1 MKDHVVNQSNYG
13 KLRDFDGDNK
23 PIYFGNRTGEVNKLP
38 SRTIPGMT
46 LSLQELLRRYVK
58 GDPVVLFEPVYL
70 GDDDTIPDNL
80 ELMDEIQRL
89 EMSRDIKEAI
99 HAHQIKKPAQKPA
112 QELPLPPE
120 DPSM

>member
-1 MKDHVVNQSNYG
+1 MKDHIVSHSTYG
-13 KLRDFDGDNK
+13 KLLDFDKNNK
-23 PIYFGNRTGEVNKLP
+23 PIYVGNRVGEINTKP
-38 SRTIPGMT
+38 SQTIPGMT
-46 LSLQELLRRYVK
+46 LSLQELLKRYVK

-70 GDDDTIPDNL
+70 GEDDTIPDNL

-99 HAHQIKKPAQKPA
+99 KTHQQKKPAQKAPA
-112 QELPLPPE
+112 ELPLPPE